1 MRDAVV
7 ILVHGEVLAGEQAA
21 TIPEQRRN
29 AGTLAKGLLPVLRSN
44 LRVALLH
51 GNKPQVGF
59 VLFRAELASHIL
71 HSIPLDVCG
80 ADTQGATGYMISQA
94 LMNVLRKNK
103 VQRNVM
109 SVLTQTVVDSHDPL
123 FHRPTKAIGPRF
135 DRDKAEQ
142 HRQARGWHIIEEPG
156 LGYRRAVPAP
166 PPLEIVEIEDIK
178 RLVESGTVVIT
189 AGGGGVPVIRTED
202 DRLEGIEAVVDTD
215 QVACILA
222 NQLDAKVMLM
232 IVEKDDKFVLSRLS
246 IEERND
252 LSLPEVEEI
261 LAGNKLH
268 SNMVRAKLQ
277 AAAKFLES
285 GGEQVIITTLRK
297 LSSTLAKE
305 SGLRIGVASPTLEL
319 FGDR

>member
-29 AGTLAKGLLPVLRSN
+29 AGTLAQGLLPVLRSN